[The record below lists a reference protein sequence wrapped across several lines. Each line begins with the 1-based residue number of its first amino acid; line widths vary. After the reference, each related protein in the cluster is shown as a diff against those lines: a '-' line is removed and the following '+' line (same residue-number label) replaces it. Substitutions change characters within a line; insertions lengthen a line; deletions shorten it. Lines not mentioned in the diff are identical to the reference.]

1 MACFSHDLMQF
12 DRAQDRSFMPVRIIP
27 KNYRSLT
34 GLVSN
39 TRTQSMAAFE
49 SSLERDF
56 LVLLDFD
63 PDVEFYEEQPL
74 TITYADERGRRR
86 TYTPDVFVRYRIDP
100 LQAKSNPP
108 LLCEVKYRDDL
119 RQHWTDYRPKF
130 RAAGRYARQQG
141 WRFRVVTERHIR
153 TPYLANV
160 KFLRSYQAMPP
171 NELYRTRL
179 LSAVSALGET
189 EPTRLLTTMSQDR
202 WQQAQ
207 MLPMLWQLIATRQ
220 VDTDLIQPLTM
231 QSRI

>member
-1 MACFSHDLMQF
+1 MPF

-49 SSLERDF
+49 SSLERDL

-86 TYTPDVFVRYRIDP
+86 TSTPEVFVRYRIDP
-100 LQAKSNPP
+100 LQAKPNPP

-160 KFLRSYQAMPP
+160 QFLRSYQAMAI
-171 NELYRTRL
+171 NASSRTWL
-179 LSAVSALGET
+179 LNTLLELGET
-189 EPTRLLTTMSQDR
+189 NPANLLTAMAHDR

-207 MLPMLWQLIATRQ
+207 LFPTLWQLVATRQ
-220 VDTDLIQPLTM
+220 SATDLRQPLTM
-231 QSRI
+231 QSRRQLQESR